1 MAVDPM
7 QKLLFQVAEHRR
19 QTAHSDRVGTV
30 NQVQGNKMIV
40 QMGLKKDGTPWLSP
54 WIHTTDHRGGER
66 QKEVYAVGQNVR
78 VSATGADY
86 RQATISPYA
95 PNKQHPQPDQA
106 DSAGDGAHTWQNGD
120 TSVTKNDGSH
130 NIMQGGS
137 SPTVNARTSTDG
149 GFSGFVKASDGY
161 NRVQTHKEGVCLSFK
176 DDQNTIHV
184 DKDGCWCS
192 APLQIKKPPWKPDNN
207 TK

>member
-1 MAVDPM
+1 M

-30 NQVQGNKMIV
+30 TEVQGNKMKV
-40 QMGLKKDGTPWLSP
+40 QIGIKKDGTPWLSP

-78 VSATGADY
+78 VSATGADF

-95 PNKQHPQPDQA
+95 PNKQHAQPDHA
-106 DSAGDGAHTWQNGD
+106 GSAGDGAHTWQNGNS
-120 TSVTKNDGSH
+120 TLTKNDGSH
-130 NIMQGGS
+130 NLMQGDGS
-137 SPTVNARTSTDG
+137 DPDVNARTSTDG
-149 GFSGFVKASDGY
+149 GFTGFVKAGGAH
-161 NRVQTHKEGVCLSFK
+161 NRVQTHKDGVCISWK
-176 DDQNTIHV
+176 DDENTIHV

-192 APLQIKKPPWKPDNN
+192 KPLQIKKPEWKADN
-207 TK
+207 KSK

>member
-1 MAVDPM
+1 M

-30 NQVQGNKMIV
+30 TEVQGNKMKV
-40 QMGLKKDGTPWLSP
+40 QMGIKKDGTPWLSP

-95 PNKQHPQPDQA
+95 PNNQHPQPSHA
-106 DSAGDGAHTWQNGD
+106 SSAGDDAHTWQNGN
-120 TSVTKNDGSH
+120 SAVTKNDGSH
-130 NIMQGGS
+130 NLMQGDGS
-137 SPTVNARTSTDG
+137 DPDVNSRTSKDG
-149 GFSGFVKASDGY
+149 GFSGFVKIGGAH
-161 NRVQTHKEGVCLSFK
+161 NRVQTHKQGVCISWK
-176 DDQNTIHV
+176 DDENTIHV

-192 APLQIKKPPWKPDNN
+192 KPLSIKKPEWSADN
-207 TK
+207 KAK